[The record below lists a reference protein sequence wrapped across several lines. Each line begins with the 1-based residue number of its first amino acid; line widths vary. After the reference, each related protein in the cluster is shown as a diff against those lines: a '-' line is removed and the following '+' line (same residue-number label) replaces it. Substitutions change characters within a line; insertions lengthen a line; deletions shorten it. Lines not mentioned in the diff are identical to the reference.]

1 MAPTSRSSALPGARP
16 SSSRRGHRRG
26 CRRRPSGNGRLAEA
40 SRAPDS
46 RGATSPRPRRSPAYP
61 SSAPRQPTRSGSPI
75 SRACATSGAPTGSP
89 TIITSARPRR
99 IPRDRRRARG
109 ASAVAAPGVTP
120 TRGAP
125 SHTAPRCHR
134 ISATPITASV
144 SPETPDIRL
153 PLPVTG
159 AKMAPG
165 RSMTGTERS
174 VLREGIVAGV
184 IGAVV
189 VAVWFLLVDTL
200 RGHPLETP
208 MFLGAALFF
217 GVKTP
222 VIGAGIS
229 LMPVLGYTVVHGFA
243 FVAFGIIAAAVIAAT
258 EREPALVIA
267 VVILFACFETFFLGV
282 VSVLGRAVQD
292 VLVWWEIL
300 IANLLAAT
308 AMLWYF
314 LLGHRSLPRILV
326 GSWANV
332 LREGVVA
339 GLLGASVVA
348 AWFLAVDT
356 IQGEPLRTPH
366 LLGTTFLRV
375 QAGAPAVIAYT
386 IVHGVAFGIFG
397 IVAAI
402 LLAGAEREP
411 MLVFGLVML
420 FTAFE
425 IFSFGA
431 IVIGAKWLLDELAGW
446 TIFVGNVLAS
456 VAMLGYFFTG
466 HRGLAR
472 RMTAAW
478 VDDD

>member
-1 MAPTSRSSALPGARP
+1 M
-16 SSSRRGHRRG
+16 
-26 CRRRPSGNGRLAEA
+26 
-40 SRAPDS
+40 
-46 RGATSPRPRRSPAYP
+46 
-61 SSAPRQPTRSGSPI
+61 
-75 SRACATSGAPTGSP
+75 
-89 TIITSARPRR
+89 
-99 IPRDRRRARG
+99 
-109 ASAVAAPGVTP
+109 
-120 TRGAP
+120 
-125 SHTAPRCHR
+125 TA
-134 ISATPITASV
+134 
-144 SPETPDIRL
+144 
-153 PLPVTG
+153 
-159 AKMAPG
+159 
-165 RSMTGTERS
+165 TERS

-189 VAVWFLLVDTL
+189 VAVWFLVVDTL

-208 MFLGAALFF
+208 VFLGAALFF

-229 LMPVLGYTVVHGFA
+229 LMPVLGYTVVHGLA

-314 LLGHRSLPRILV
+314 LLGHRSLPRTLV
-326 GSWANV
+326 GSWAHV

-339 GLLGASVVA
+339 GLIGAVVVA
-348 AWFLAVDT
+348 AWFLVIDA
-356 IQGEPLRTPH
+356 IQGEPFRTPH
-366 LLGTTFLRV
+366 LLGTTFLKMQSGV
-375 QAGAPAVIAYT
+375 PAVVAYS
-386 IVHGVAFGIFG
+386 IVHGLAFGVFG
-397 IVAAI
+397 VVAAV

-411 MLVFGLVML
+411 MLVFALVML

-425 IFSFGA
+425 IFFFGA

-466 HRGLAR
+466 HRSLAR

-478 VDDD
+478 ADDD

>member
-1 MAPTSRSSALPGARP
+1 MMR
-16 SSSRRGHRRG
+16 
-26 CRRRPSGNGRLAEA
+26 
-40 SRAPDS
+40 
-46 RGATSPRPRRSPAYP
+46 
-61 SSAPRQPTRSGSPI
+61 
-75 SRACATSGAPTGSP
+75 
-89 TIITSARPRR
+89 
-99 IPRDRRRARG
+99 
-109 ASAVAAPGVTP
+109 
-120 TRGAP
+120 
-125 SHTAPRCHR
+125 
-134 ISATPITASV
+134 
-144 SPETPDIRL
+144 
-153 PLPVTG
+153 
-159 AKMAPG
+159 
-165 RSMTGTERS
+165 TERS

-189 VAVWFLLVDTL
+189 VAVWFLVVDTL

-208 MFLGAALFF
+208 MFLGSALFY

-222 VIGAGIS
+222 VGVGIA
-229 LMPVLGYTVVHGFA
+229 LVPILGYTVVHGLA
-243 FVAFGIIAAAVIAAT
+243 FIAFGIIAASVIAAT

-267 VVILFACFETFFLGV
+267 VVILFACFETFFLGI

-348 AWFLAVDT
+348 AWFLAIDT
-356 IQGEPLRTPH
+356 IQGEALRTPH

-425 IFSFGA
+425 IFFFGA

-478 VDDD
+478 VDED